1 MPVISCPAVAAAKVR
16 RRGVF
21 GEGAVLGGTMK
32 RNATIAAALL
42 GLALLA
48 VGILEANY
56 RDLSIAG
63 AILMAGALLAE
74 PWPTRPS

>member
-1 MPVISCPAVAAAKVR
+1 
-16 RRGVF
+16 
-21 GEGAVLGGTMK
+21 MK